1 MIKLKIDNFG
11 PIKHAE
17 LDFKKVN
24 ILIGQQGAGKSCIL
38 KIAAFCM
45 WVEKVCNTGRHITQ
59 KAYIKKRFLEYF
71 KLEDYVVVAD
81 SNYSEISYSGNR
93 LKISFRFK
101 KNEDNWVKID
111 NSGKPSTFKRVAY
124 IPAERCLV
132 STIPNLLDIRLQ
144 DTCTLQYLV
153 DWEQAH
159 KYYNIKHRLDIL
171 DLNAEF
177 YNDSQSN
184 IDYLLIDDNNGLPK
198 QIKFS
203 NAASGFQSIVPICVL
218 TNYYLNNDDTTSVR
232 EKLSD
237 EHKDQLSTQ
246 GDCVLFLEEPEANLF
261 PETQNNL
268 VRWLFS
274 ALNNGFDNSLFI
286 ATHSPYILT
295 AMNNLIYAAK
305 VGEKQ
310 PSKIKEIISPKMW
323 LSSSN
328 VSAYYINEGTV
339 LNIVDSELGEIDPE
353 LIDKISQTINS
364 EYNQMRNIEY
374 GTQED

>member
-45 WVEKVCNTGRHITQ
+45 WVEKVCNTGRNITQ

-286 ATHSPYILT
+286 ATHSPYILS
-295 AMNNLIYAAK
+295 AFNNLIQASNSSNDTNIA
-305 VGEKQ
+305 EIQNIMQMKQ
-310 PSKIKEIISPKMW
+310 FVKFEDISVFEVADGTVKDIKNYEMRIIDANAIDSVSEII
-323 LSSSN
+323 
-328 VSAYYINEGTV
+328 NEQFSK
-339 LNIVDSELGEIDPE
+339 LL
-353 LIDKISQTINS
+353 
-364 EYNQMRNIEY
+364 EYEGN
-374 GTQED
+374 

>member
-1 MIKLKIDNFG
+1 MAKLTIDNFG

-17 LDFKKVN
+17 LDFKKIN

-45 WVEKVCNTGRHITQ
+45 WLEKVCNTGRNITQ

-286 ATHSPYILT
+286 ATHSPYILS
-295 AMNNLIYAAK
+295 AFNNLIQA
-305 VGEKQ
+305 
-310 PSKIKEIISPKMW
+310 SN
-323 LSSSN
+323 SSN
-328 VSAYYINEGTV
+328 DTNIAEIQNIMQMKQFVKFEDISVIEVADGTVKDIKNYEMRIIDANAIDSVSDLINEQFSKLLQYEG
-339 LNIVDSELGEIDPE
+339 D
-353 LIDKISQTINS
+353 
-364 EYNQMRNIEY
+364 
-374 GTQED
+374 

>member
-45 WVEKVCNTGRHITQ
+45 WVEKVCNTGRIITQ

-286 ATHSPYILT
+286 ATHSPYILS
-295 AMNNLIYAAK
+295 AFNNLIQASNSSNDTNIA
-305 VGEKQ
+305 EIQNIMQMKQ
-310 PSKIKEIISPKMW
+310 FVKFEDISVFEVADGTVKDIKNYEMRIIDANAIDSVSEII
-323 LSSSN
+323 
-328 VSAYYINEGTV
+328 NEQFSK
-339 LNIVDSELGEIDPE
+339 LL
-353 LIDKISQTINS
+353 
-364 EYNQMRNIEY
+364 EYEGN
-374 GTQED
+374 

>member
-45 WVEKVCNTGRHITQ
+45 WVEKVCNTGRTITQ

-246 GDCVLFLEEPEANLF
+246 GDCVLFLEEPEENIF
-261 PETQNNL
+261 PETQYRL
-268 VRWLFS
+268 VRWLIS
-274 ALNNGFDNSLFI
+274 AMNNGFDNSLFI
-286 ATHSPYILT
+286 ATHSPYTLSVF
-295 AMNNLIYAAK
+295 NNLIQAATSANDTNIADIQNIMQM
-305 VGEKQ
+305 KQ
-310 PSKIKEIISPKMW
+310 FVNFDDISVYEVTDGTVNDIKNYEMRLIDANSIDS
-323 LSSSN
+323 
-328 VSAYYINEGTV
+328 VSDIINEQFSK
-339 LNIVDSELGEIDPE
+339 LL
-353 LIDKISQTINS
+353 
-364 EYNQMRNIEY
+364 EYERN
-374 GTQED
+374 